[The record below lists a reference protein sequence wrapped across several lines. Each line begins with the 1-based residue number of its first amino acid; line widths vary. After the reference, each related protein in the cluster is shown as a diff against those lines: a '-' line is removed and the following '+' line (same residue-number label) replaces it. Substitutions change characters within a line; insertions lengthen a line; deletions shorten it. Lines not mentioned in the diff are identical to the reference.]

1 MSDSAQPHSPS
12 AGSSPAQPKKRVLIE
27 TYGCQMNE
35 ADTELMYG
43 LLRKDGYE
51 VTADQADADVVLLN
65 TCAVREKAEERI
77 FGRLG
82 WLKQLKRER
91 PEVVIGVTGCMAERM
106 REQIVAR
113 TPYVDL
119 VVGPD
124 AYRRL
129 PELVGQLAHRGD
141 AAAPL
146 AEVDPLIDVRLDR
159 TEMYEGA
166 EVDRVPGVAGWI
178 SVQRGCDKFCTFCIV
193 PFVRGRERSL
203 SPEEVVAQAREMA
216 AQGFREVTLLGQT
229 VSSYYERGAD
239 FADLLSMVHEVEGL
253 ERIRFTSPYPTD
265 FTPRLVERMASLPK
279 LGKSLHLPVQSGS
292 DKVLKDMKR
301 RYTRAKFLEI
311 IRLVRAHLPGYT
323 LSTDVIVG
331 FPGETEEE
339 FEETMSLMAEV
350 RFDQAFMFFYSER
363 EGTLAA
369 RQLPDDVPLE
379 VKKRRLAELIAQQE
393 RISREEQGR
402 QVGAEHEVLVLSP
415 TRRDPTQVM
424 GRSSCFR
431 TTIFPAH
438 LPGHPEEPFCPGD
451 VVRVRVERTTSHTSF
466 GAPLAVV
473 SRSPRGPELA
483 RLSAEQDAKERE
495 AKERASREGLGP
507 LLRAHA
513 PRAPEGLTLHEGGAE

>member
-1 MSDSAQPHSPS
+1 MA
-12 AGSSPAQPKKRVLIE
+12 KKVLIE

-51 VTADQADADVVLLN
+51 LTTEQGEADVVLLN

-91 PEVVIGVTGCMAERM
+91 PDVVLGVTGCMAERM
-106 REQIVAR
+106 REDLVKR
-113 TPYVDL
+113 TPFVDL

-129 PELVGQLAHRGD
+129 PELVSKLTDRGD
-141 AAAPL
+141 DAEL
-146 AEVDPLIDVRLDR
+146 AQVKSDPIIDVRLDR
-159 TEMYEGA
+159 SEMYAQA
-166 EVDRVPGVAGWI
+166 EVDRVPGVSGWI

-203 SPEEVVAQAREMA
+203 SPDEVVAQAKEMA

-229 VSSYYERGAD
+229 VSSYYEKGCD
-239 FADLLSMVHEVEGL
+239 FADLLSMVHEVEGV

-292 DKVLKDMKR
+292 SRVLKDMRR
-301 RYTRAKFLEI
+301 RYTRERFLEI
-311 IRLVRAHLPGYT
+311 IQLVRQHLPDYS

-331 FPGETEEE
+331 YPGETEEE
-339 FEETMSLMAEV
+339 FEETMSLMREV

-369 RQLPDDVPLE
+369 RQRPDDIPLE
-379 VKKRRLAELIAQQE
+379 VKKRRLAELIKQQE
-393 RISREEQGR
+393 QISHEEQ
-402 QVGAEHEVLVLSP
+402 QKQLGATHEVMVVGP

-424 GRSSCFR
+424 GRTSCFR
-431 TTIFPAH
+431 TTIFSQNNAQPYR
-438 LPGHPEEPFCPGD
+438 PGD
-451 VVRVRVERTTSHTSF
+451 IVRVNVERATSHTMF
-466 GAPLAVV
+466 ATPLEVSNPTPRVV
-473 SRSPRGPELA
+473 ELVEA
-483 RLSAEQDAKERE
+483 GEPGLSM
-495 AKERASREGLGP
+495 
-507 LLRAHA
+507 H
-513 PRAPEGLTLHEGGAE
+513 GG